1 MLVRKQYNI
10 YLLFI
15 GFLVLGFQHSYAQID
30 NKKEKS
36 VPLTKGNDTKKA
48 DSVSLFDVKIK
59 PTSPESSKKINGI
72 TVPERV
78 TISPRK
84 NKEFSMFGE
93 DFRNPG
99 ELYQKQAKQHLRQF
113 EKAEEKQYGSTTNQ
127 YFGDFKTKSLFV
139 NVIYRDH
146 EYFDG
151 DRIQILVNDT
161 VLVYDVLLTNEFS
174 GIQIDLIDG
183 FNRID
188 FLALNQGDSGPNT
201 AEFQVYDDQ
210 GSLISGNRWNLSTGV
225 KATVIV
231 VKEATTQEETKEED

>member
-1 MLVRKQYNI
+1 MRNLKTYI
-10 YLLFI
+10 LLASLI
-15 GFLVLGFQHSYAQID
+15 IVGLQAGYAQID

-59 PTSPESSKKINGI
+59 PTSPQSKNKINGI
-72 TVPERV
+72 SVPERI

-84 NKEFSMFGE
+84 NKEFSMFNEEFG
-93 DFRNPG
+93 NPG
-99 ELYQKQAKQHLRQF
+99 ELYQKQTNKHLRQF

-139 NVIYRDH
+139 HIIYRDH

-161 VLVYDVLLTNEFS
+161 IIVYDVTLTNEFS
-174 GIQIDLIDG
+174 GIKIDLIEG

-225 KATVIV
+225 KATIIV
-231 VKEATTQEETKEED
+231 VQEKNETTEED